1 MNTSKTWVWV
11 IIIIAALALV
21 GWAAWYYGF
30 FSPVATKEGVQ
41 QPVKEGVQQPVLDR
55 DTTADISNDL
65 NSVDVG
71 NPDQDL
77 KQLDADLN
85 QL

>member
-1 MNTSKTWVWV
+1 MNTSKNWIW
-11 IIIIAALALV
+11 ILIAVVVLTLL
-21 GWAAWYYGF
+21 WTAWQYGF
-30 FSPVATKEGVQ
+30 FNRPITTKESVQ
-41 QPVKEGVQQPVLDR
+41 QPVSDR

-65 NSVDVG
+65 DWVGVG

>member
-1 MNTSKTWVWV
+1 MNTSKTWIW
-11 IIIIAALALV
+11 ILIAVVVLALL
-21 GWAAWYYGF
+21 WTAWQYGF
-30 FSPVATKEGVQ
+30 FSRFIITKEGVQ
-41 QPVKEGVQQPVLDR
+41 QPVSDR
-55 DTTADISNDL
+55 DTIADISNDL
-65 NSVDVG
+65 DWVDVG

>member
-1 MNTSKTWVWV
+1 MNTSKTWIWV

-21 GWAAWYYGF
+21 GWTAWYYGF
-30 FSPVATKEGVQ
+30 FSPVATEESVQ
-41 QPVKEGVQQPVLDR
+41 QPVSDK
-55 DTTADISNDL
+55 DTTADISNNL
-65 NSVDVG
+65 NSVDIG

>member
-1 MNTSKTWVWV
+1 MNISKTWVW
-11 IIIIAALALV
+11 IIIVIAALALV

-30 FSPVATKEGVQ
+30 FNPVAIKENVQ
-41 QPVKEGVQQPVLDR
+41 QPVSDR
-55 DTTADISNDL
+55 DTTTDISNDL

-77 KQLDADLN
+77 KNLDSDLN

>member
-1 MNTSKTWVWV
+1 MNTSKTWVWI
-11 IIIIAALALV
+11 IIIIAALALI
-21 GWAAWYYGF
+21 GWLAWYYGF
-30 FSPVATKEGVQ
+30 FSPVATEEGVQ
-41 QPVKEGVQQPVLDR
+41 QPSVQRPVSDR
-55 DTTADISNDL
+55 DTTTDISNDL
-65 NSVDVG
+65 NSVDIG

>member
-1 MNTSKTWVWV
+1 MNTSKTWIW
-11 IIIIAALALV
+11 IIIVIVALV
-21 GWAAWYYGF
+21 LIGWTAWHYGF
-30 FSPVATKEGVQ
+30 FSPVTTKESVQ
-41 QPVKEGVQQPVLDR
+41 QPVSDR

-85 QL
+85 QLWLLKNKQK

>member
-1 MNTSKTWVWV
+1 MNTSKTWVWI

-30 FSPVATKEGVQ
+30 FIPVATEEGVQ
-41 QPVKEGVQQPVLDR
+41 QPSVQRPVSDR
-55 DTTADISNDL
+55 DTTTDISNDL
-65 NSVDVG
+65 NSVDIG

>member
-1 MNTSKTWVWV
+1 METSNKTWIW
-11 IIIIAALALV
+11 IIIVIAALALI
-21 GWAAWYYGF
+21 GWLAWYYGF
-30 FSPVATKEGVQ
+30 FGPVTTKESVQ
-41 QPVKEGVQQPVLDR
+41 QPVSDR

-65 NSVDVG
+65 NSVDIG

>member
-11 IIIIAALALV
+11 IIVIAALALI
-21 GWAAWYYGF
+21 GWAAWHYGF
-30 FSPVATKEGVQ
+30 FSPVVTNENVQQPNVQ
-41 QPVKEGVQQPVLDR
+41 QPVSDR
-55 DTTADISNDL
+55 DTTTDISNDL

>member
-1 MNTSKTWVWV
+1 MNISKTWIW
-11 IIIIAALALV
+11 IIIVIVALV
-21 GWAAWYYGF
+21 LIGWAAWYYGF
-30 FSPVATKEGVQ
+30 FSPVATEEGAQ
-41 QPVKEGVQQPVLDR
+41 QPVSDR

-65 NSVDVG
+65 NSVDLG

-77 KQLDADLN
+77 KNLDSDLN

>member
-1 MNTSKTWVWV
+1 MNTSKTWIW
-11 IIIIAALALV
+11 IIIVIVALV
-21 GWAAWYYGF
+21 LIGWATWYYGF
-30 FSPVATKEGVQ
+30 FSSVTTKESVQ
-41 QPVKEGVQQPVLDR
+41 QPVSDR

>member
-1 MNTSKTWVWV
+1 MNTSKTWVWI

-30 FSPVATKEGVQ
+30 FSPVAT
-41 QPVKEGVQQPVLDR
+41 KEGVQQPVLDR

-77 KQLDADLN
+77 KNLDADLN

>member
-11 IIIIAALALV
+11 IIIIAALALI
-21 GWAAWYYGF
+21 GWLAWYYGF
-30 FSPVATKEGVQ
+30 FSPVATEEGVQ
-41 QPVKEGVQQPVLDR
+41 QPVSDE

-71 NPDQDL
+71 SPEQDL
-77 KQLDADLN
+77 KNLDKDLN
-85 QL
+85 EL

>member
-1 MNTSKTWVWV
+1 MNTSKTWLW
-11 IIIIAALALV
+11 ILIAVVVLALL
-21 GWAAWYYGF
+21 WTAWQYGF
-30 FSPVATKEGVQ
+30 FNRLVTKEGA
-41 QPVKEGVQQPVLDR
+41 PISDS
-55 DTTADISNDL
+55 DTTVEIDKDL
-65 NSVDVG
+65 NTVDVG

>member
-11 IIIIAALALV
+11 IIVIAALALI

-30 FSPVATKEGVQ
+30 FSPVVTNENVQQPNVQ
-41 QPVKEGVQQPVLDR
+41 QPVSDR
-55 DTTADISNDL
+55 DTTTDISNDL